1 MYVTKLP
8 KLFSKKG
15 YEVCIWQYEC
25 ILESS
30 TVTHIENEA
39 VTRLQF
45 SKDDCVET
53 RLTLCLPK
61 WFRTSTLVC
70 GFHQIIHTYWVD
82 NVMGA
87 EALLICK

>member
-25 ILESS
+25 ILGSS
-30 TVTHIENEA
+30 TVTHIENEP

-45 SKDDCVET
+45 SKDDCVEA
-53 RLTLCLPK
+53 RLTFVCLNGSEQVRLYVAFIKSYTHTGLTTSWELKLC
-61 WFRTSTLVC
+61 
-70 GFHQIIHTYWVD
+70 
-82 NVMGA
+82 
-87 EALLICK
+87 